1 MTFSFPNREFCFVH
15 LTLCVLKI
23 QKQCRRSNWL
33 VWGKN
38 WWTIRQTEAQNW
50 KRELHS
56 WGIQTNAA
64 AVIERAEVVWASG
77 QGAPHMSPWGGASST
92 SIWKETPRQ
101 IQDTLERL
109 CPPNWNDAPRWFR
122 DYPYILVWG
131 ESFYQHCKNG
141 EICLNHHK
149 IALAWHFFTKDA
161 SWTL

>member
-1 MTFSFPNREFCFVH
+1 MEFCFVH

-23 QKQCRRSNWL
+23 QKQCVCKWL

-38 WWTIRQTEAQNW
+38 WWAIRQNW
-50 KRELHS
+50 KKELHS
-56 WGIQTNAA
+56 WGIQTSGA
-64 AVIERAEVVWASG
+64 AVIGRAEVVWASG

-109 CPPNWNDAPRWFR
+109 CPPNWIDALRWFR
-122 DYPYILVWG
+122 DYLYILVRV
-131 ESFYQHCKNG
+131 ESFYQLCKNG
-141 EICLNHHK
+141 EICLQLHAEQEPSQNCFG
-149 IALAWHFFTKDA
+149 LTFLTKDA